1 MIKEKTYS
9 IDHRSVEI
17 DFSVDDP
24 LRDVIREDVRRL
36 KDDHGS
42 DKDIRFVTWYGR
54 DSLVKIGEN
63 LYQGDIT
70 LDYLQQDEVHDGRQI
85 ESYQ

>member
-9 IDHRSVEI
+9 IVHRCVDI

-24 LRDVIREDVRRL
+24 LRDIIKEDIEGL
-36 KDDHGS
+36 KDRHGY

-70 LDYLQQDEVHDGRQI
+70 LDYLQQEEVHDGRQI